1 MASTGGDNTSHT
13 RLRFKSSW
21 TVCGKL
27 SFACLG
33 TSYFPK
39 AKFFGQE
46 EVPEARIW
54 LMMKMAECMAILF

>member
-1 MASTGGDNTSHT
+1 MAYTGGDDTFHT
-13 RLRFKSSW
+13 RLSFKSSW

-27 SFACLG
+27 SFECLG

-39 AKFFGQE
+39 ANIFGPE

-54 LMMKMAECMAILF
+54 LMMKMAECMAVLF